1 MMADGGSSSRSTFKV
16 TGPTSSANEETLLG
30 RWWPVPTRENIW
42 SIIRKEAL
50 LAGTK
55 HPICKGNKVW
65 FNQIWWHQ
73 IEGNQIKTASQRRTK
88 SNEQPRGGNGINLV
102 LRVAVKRVLKVTV
115 DVVDFIVDLEPI
127 DKEVHQN
134 CCFLVQLQRP
144 SFVVCRPVDH
154 WIDFLALS
162 STRAVW

>member
-1 MMADGGSSSRSTFKV
+1 MVPFTTSISSLINQLVMSLMNQPTRAHSSIELGLDLQLFWRFGRKFEKKKGRRAEPSKLMMADGGSSSRSTFKV

-73 IEGNQIKTASQRRTK
+73 IEGNGVPEKNEEQRAATWRK
-88 SNEQPRGGNGINLV
+88 WYQSCAPR
-102 LRVAVKRVLKVTV
+102 
-115 DVVDFIVDLEPI
+115 
-127 DKEVHQN
+127 
-134 CCFLVQLQRP
+134 CC
-144 SFVVCRPVDH
+144 
-154 WIDFLALS
+154 
-162 STRAVW
+162 